1 MDNNVTRT
9 IYGAAVQSSLFL
21 GLPFSFPEYTTL
33 NQHLSIQKD
42 TLPALNER
50 PTLSYYI
57 WGNRG
62 HTMIMGTDGIPLN
75 DVVQHR
81 ATDAGL
87 FGQLPF
93 VLREVNQDL
102 TQAERAKY
110 VLRRQEEHNGVAYY
124 AYYGRRLD
132 KTNMSV
138 GNYLTQVQ
146 NGVGTTVPFK
156 PTQANLTPT
165 PQQLANSST
174 NLINADYVAA
184 RARMTLAMSEQDVA
198 EMLNVA
204 KVIFDDERYAIVSE
218 IGLCTG
224 VDKAINASSYGGG
237 TFQFMEAIGVQ
248 IAAHVAVY
256 NPLLQT
262 NTGVQIEMDIGVNE
276 PLYALSAIDGR
287 TTSVAAQGGLQEA
300 V

>member
-1 MDNNVTRT
+1 VDNNVTRT
-9 IYGAAVQSSLFL
+9 IYGAAIQTSLLL
-21 GLPFSFPEYTTL
+21 GLLFTFPEYTTL
-33 NQHLSIQKD
+33 NQHLTILKD
-42 TLPALNER
+42 NLPAVNEK
-50 PTLSYYI
+50 PNLGYYV

-62 HTMIMGTDGIPLN
+62 HANTTGADGIPLN

-102 TQAERAKY
+102 TQLERSKY
-110 VLRRQEEHNGVAYY
+110 VLRRQEERNGVAYW

-132 KTNMSV
+132 KSNMTV
-138 GNYLTQVQ
+138 GIYLTQVQ
-146 NGVGTTVPFK
+146 NGVGTTVPFT
-156 PTQANLTPT
+156 PTQANLTPS
-165 PQQLANSST
+165 PQQMANSAT

-184 RARMTLAMSEQDVA
+184 RARMTLAMTETDVA

-204 KVIFDDERYAIVSE
+204 KVIYDDERYAIVSE
-218 IGLCTG
+218 LGLCTG
-224 VDKAINASSYGGG
+224 VDRQVNAPSFGGG
-237 TFQFMEAIGVQ
+237 TFQFLEAVGVQ

-262 NTGVQIEMDIGVNE
+262 NTGVQVEMDVGVNE
-276 PLYALSAIDGR
+276 PLYALSAIDGM
-287 TTSVAAQGGLQEA
+287 TTNTASNGGLVEA
-300 V
+300 M

>member
-9 IYGAAVQSSLFL
+9 VYGASVQTSLL
-21 GLPFSFPEYTTL
+21 MGLPFSFPEYSTL
-33 NQHLSIQKD
+33 NQLLGIQQD
-42 TLPALNER
+42 TLPNVSDKPNLG
-50 PTLSYYI
+50 YYV

-62 HTMIMGTDGIPLN
+62 HSMIVGTDGIPLN
-75 DVVQHR
+75 EVVQHR

-102 TQAERAKY
+102 SASERAKY
-110 VLRRQEEHNGVAYY
+110 VLRRQEERGGIPYY

-132 KTNMSV
+132 KSNMQV
-138 GNYLTQVQ
+138 GSYITQVQ
-146 NGVGTTVPFK
+146 DGTSKVSNFV
-156 PTQANLTPT
+156 PTQSNLTPQ
-165 PQQLANSST
+165 PQQMSNSST
-174 NLINADYVAA
+174 NLINADYVSS
-184 RARMTLAMSEQDVA
+184 RARMALIMSEIEVA

-204 KVIFDDERYAIVSE
+204 KVIYNDERYAIVSE

-224 VDKAINASSYGGG
+224 VDKMINATGFGGG
-237 TFQFMEAIGVQ
+237 TFQFAEAIGVQ

-262 NTGVQIEMDIGVNE
+262 NTGVQIEMDVGVNE
-276 PLYALSAIDGR
+276 PLYALSSVDGM
-287 TTSVAAQGGLQEA
+287 TTTTA
-300 V
+300 

>member
-9 IYGAAVQSSLFL
+9 VFGASVQTCMHL
-21 GLPFSFPEYTTL
+21 GLPFSFPEYSTL
-33 NQHLSIQKD
+33 NQLLGIQQSTIPNVNDK
-42 TLPALNER
+42 
-50 PTLSYYI
+50 PTLGYYV

-62 HTMIMGTDGIPLN
+62 HSMIVGTDGIPLN
-75 DVVQHR
+75 EIVQHR

-102 TQAERAKY
+102 SATERAKY
-110 VLRRQEEHNGVAYY
+110 VLRRQEERNGTPYY

-132 KTNMSV
+132 KSNIRSGM
-138 GNYLTQVQ
+138 YLTQMQ
-146 NGVGTTVPFK
+146 NGVAVVSNFT
-156 PTQANLTPT
+156 PTQANLTPS
-165 PQQLANSST
+165 PQQLSNSAT
-174 NLINADYVAA
+174 NVINADYVSS
-184 RARMTLAMSEQDVA
+184 RARLTLSMSEIDVA

-204 KVIFDDERYAIVSE
+204 KVIYDDERYAIVSE

-224 VDKAINASSYGGG
+224 VDKLINAPGFGGG
-237 TFQFMEAIGVQ
+237 TFQFAEAIGMQ

-262 NTGVQIEMDIGVNE
+262 NTGVQIEMDVGVNE
-276 PLYALSAIDGR
+276 PLYALSAVDGA
-287 TTSVAAQGGLQEA
+287 TTGG
-300 V
+300 

>member
-9 IYGAAVQSSLFL
+9 IYGAAVQTSLL
-21 GLPFSFPEYTTL
+21 MGLPFTFPEYTTL
-33 NQHLSIQKD
+33 NQYLGILKD
-42 TLPALNER
+42 NLPSVNEK
-50 PTLSYYI
+50 PSLAYYV

-62 HTMIMGTDGIPLN
+62 HSMTIGADGIPLN

-102 TQAERAKY
+102 TQLERAKY
-110 VLRRQEEHNGVAYY
+110 VLRRQEEHNGVAYW

-132 KTNMSV
+132 KSNMSV
-138 GNYLTQVQ
+138 GTYLTQVQ
-146 NGVGTTVPFK
+146 NGVGTTGPFT
-156 PTQANLTPT
+156 PTQANLTPS
-165 PQQLANSST
+165 PQQLANSAT

-184 RARMTLAMSEQDVA
+184 RARMTLSMTETDVA

-204 KVIFDDERYAIVSE
+204 KVLFDDERYAIVSE
-218 IGLCTG
+218 LGLCTG
-224 VDKAINASSYGGG
+224 VDKAINAPSYGGG
-237 TFQFMEAIGVQ
+237 TFQFQEAIGVQ
-248 IAAHVAVY
+248 IASHVAVY

-262 NTGVQIEMDIGVNE
+262 NTGVQVEMDVGVNE

-287 TTSVAAQGGLQEA
+287 TTSTAASGGLTEA

>member
-1 MDNNVTRT
+1 VDNNVTRT
-9 IYGAAVQSSLFL
+9 IYGAAVQTSLL
-21 GLPFSFPEYTTL
+21 MKLPFQFPEYTTL
-33 NQHLSIQKD
+33 NQHLSILKD
-42 TLPALNER
+42 NLPAVNEA
-50 PTLSYYI
+50 PGLSYYV

-62 HTMIMGTDGIPLN
+62 HSTTIGADGIPLN

-102 TQAERAKY
+102 TQLERAKY
-110 VLRRQEEHNGVAYY
+110 VLRRQEERNGVAYW

-132 KTNMSV
+132 KSNMSV
-138 GNYLTQVQ
+138 GIYLTQVQ
-146 NGVGTTVPFK
+146 NGVGVTVPFT
-156 PTQANLTPT
+156 PTQSNLTPS
-165 PQQLANSST
+165 PQQLANSAT

-184 RARMTLAMSEQDVA
+184 RARMTLSMTETDVA

-204 KVIFDDERYAIVSE
+204 KVIYDDERYAIVSE

-224 VDKAINASSYGGG
+224 VDKAINAPSYGGG
-237 TFQFMEAIGVQ
+237 TFQFQEAIGVQ

-262 NTGVQIEMDIGVNE
+262 NTGVQVEMDVGVNE

-287 TTSVAAQGGLQEA
+287 TTSSATSGGLTEA
-300 V
+300 M

>member
-9 IYGAAVQSSLFL
+9 VYGADVMTSLLL
-21 GLPFSFPEYTTL
+21 GLPQTYPQYTTL
-33 NQHLSIQKD
+33 NEYLSVQKD
-42 TLPALNER
+42 TLPAVDDR
-50 PTLSYYI
+50 PSLGYYV

-62 HTMIMGTDGIPLN
+62 HSMIVGTDGIALN
-75 DVVQHR
+75 EVVQHR

-102 TQAERAKY
+102 TAIDRAKY
-110 VLRRQEEHNGVAYY
+110 VLRRQETRNGVVYY

-132 KTNMSV
+132 KSNLSV
-138 GNYLTQVQ
+138 GMYYTQVQ
-146 NGVGTTVPFK
+146 DGIATVTNFV

-165 PQQLANSST
+165 PQQLSNTAT
-174 NLINADYVAA
+174 NVINADYVSA
-184 RARMTLAMSEQDVA
+184 RARMQIAMTEQDVA

-204 KVIFDDERYAIVSE
+204 KVIYDDERYAIVSE
-218 IGLCTG
+218 LGLCTG
-224 VDKAINASSYGGG
+224 VDKMINAPAYGGG
-237 TFQFMEAIGVQ
+237 SFQFAEVIGCQ

-262 NTGVQIEMDIGVNE
+262 NTGVSIEMDVGVNE
-276 PLYALSAIDGR
+276 PLYALSAVDGSITNGL
-287 TTSVAAQGGLQEA
+287 TTP
-300 V
+300 